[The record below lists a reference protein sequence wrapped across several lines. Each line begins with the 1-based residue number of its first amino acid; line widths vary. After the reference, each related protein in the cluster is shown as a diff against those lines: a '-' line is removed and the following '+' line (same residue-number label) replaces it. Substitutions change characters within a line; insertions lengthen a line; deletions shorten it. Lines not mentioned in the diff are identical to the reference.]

1 MNHLSNHHKN
11 KDQQVSSNTRIQKLE
26 KILEASKVIHT
37 VLNLDDLLH
46 TVLEKSIE
54 SIGAERGTIYL
65 VNHDEE
71 TFWSKVH
78 TGDRKMSITLPLGV
92 GVAGQVV
99 KTGKTINVKNVK
111 TDNRFY
117 GEIDELTG
125 FETRNML
132 CMPLMNRYGD
142 ILGALQLLNKLHEPY
157 FLEEDEEFIEAFSIH
172 AAIAIEKARLYEV
185 EKQKTD
191 IEKELFAAGEVQKK
205 LFPSAIPQV
214 DGYKFAAVNI
224 PAAVTSGDLF
234 DYIQLSDGKTLF
246 TLGDV
251 SGKGLPAA
259 MIMANLQSLIRALP
273 NFNPSV
279 SYCLQQANKII
290 EKATANGKFITLFL
304 GVLDPI
310 NHTISYSNAG
320 HENPVLIKNRNI
332 SRLNEGGLPLGIFE
346 DSNYEEVEITM
357 EPGDMIVI
365 FSDGVSDASNDMG
378 DFFSEDR
385 LIDMIR
391 ENRKLEPEPLIQLIC
406 KSIEDFVEN
415 TPQFDDITL
424 SIVKRNET

>member
-1 MNHLSNHHKN
+1 M
-11 KDQQVSSNTRIQKLE
+11 QVSSNVRIQKLE
-26 KILEASKVIHT
+26 KVLEASKVIHT
-37 VLNLDDLLH
+37 FLNLDELLH
-46 TVLEKSIE
+46 TILEKSIE

-65 VNHDEE
+65 VNHEE
-71 TFWSKVH
+71 EIFWSKVH
-78 TGDRKMSITLPLGV
+78 TGDRKISIKLPLGT

-132 CMPLMNRYGD
+132 CMPLKNRFGD
-142 ILGALQLLNKLHEPY
+142 ILGAIQLLNKLHEPY

-172 AAIAIEKARLYEV
+172 SAIAIENARLYEV

-191 IEKELFAAGEVQKK
+191 IEKELYAAGEVQKK
-205 LFPSAIPQV
+205 LFPSSTPQV

-224 PAAVTSGDLF
+224 PATVTSGDLF
-234 DYIQLSDGKTLF
+234 DYVQLIDGKTIF

-259 MIMANLQSLIRALP
+259 MIMANLQSLIRAFP
-273 NFNPSV
+273 NFNPSA

-290 EKATANGKFITLFL
+290 EKATASGKFITFFL

-320 HENPVLIKNRNI
+320 HENPVLIKNGNI

-346 DSNYEEVEITM
+346 DSNYVENEISIN
-357 EPGDMIVI
+357 PGDMLVI
-365 FSDGVSDASNDMG
+365 FSDGISDASNDLG
-378 DFFSEDR
+378 NFFTEDR

-391 ENRKLEPEPLIQLIC
+391 ENRKLDPESLIELIC
-406 KSIEDFVEN
+406 KSIKDFVDN

-424 SIVKRNET
+424 SVVKRNGPDI